1 MLFSDTQCWSVLTKV
16 KVHRNT
22 VWTQVWLGEG
32 GWMIVTWMT
41 FPSDKKNNKHCLLL
55 SCNFTIVE
63 GRAYK
68 AGRPGLKS
76 TPYFRPLAI
85 VALTWAPLSRGNRKG
100 GGVLKE
106 THPCA
111 DWQKRSR
118 IDLFMY
124 RVFRANLCST
134 RGAGMTGRMVMM
146 TSGLRWKISIPF

>member
-1 MLFSDTQCWSVLTKV
+1 M
-16 KVHRNT
+16 
-22 VWTQVWLGEG
+22 E
-32 GWMIVTWMT
+32 
-41 FPSDKKNNKHCLLL
+41 
-55 SCNFTIVE
+55 E
-63 GRAYK
+63 RAYK

-85 VALTWAPLSRGNRKG
+85 VALTWAPSSRGNRRG

-118 IDLFMY
+118 IDFFMY

-146 TSGLRWKISIPF
+146 TSGLR